1 MEGRHLRREIRLVV
15 EHLCD
20 SENTLL
26 NRAERDRIVDEVMD
40 ETFGLGPLE
49 LLLKDATISDI
60 LINGPK
66 NIFVERRGR
75 LEKKK

>member
-1 MEGRHLRREIRLVV
+1 MVV

-20 SENTLL
+20 NENTLL

-40 ETFGLGPLE
+40 ETFGLGPLSFLVE
-49 LLLKDATISDI
+49 GCEHQRY

-66 NIFVERRGR
+66 NIYVERRGR
-75 LEKKK
+75 LEKDGSSSSATISI